1 MAIPRA
7 FASFSHA
14 LTLLLVVAP
23 LCSMADDILYPGE
36 ALGPGRSLINGN
48 YTLVMQT
55 DCDLVLYNV
64 CDPIWSSNTSGM
76 ATNCYLT
83 FASNGNLVIHSS
95 EGNALWSNNK
105 SGGQGNHVLVLHDD
119 GNVVVYGRGRWDSRT
134 NLPPFRFP
142 SAYQTTNEAEAAGVA
157 MVINK

>member
-7 FASFSHA
+7 FASLSLA

-36 ALGPGRSLINGN
+36 ALGTGRSLTNGN
-48 YTLVMQT
+48 YTLAMQT
-55 DCDLVLYNV
+55 DCYLVLYNI
-64 CDPIWSSNTSGM
+64 CNPIWSSNTSGM

-83 FASNGNLVIHSS
+83 FACNGNLVIYKSD
-95 EGNALWSNNK
+95 GNALWSNSK

-119 GNVVVYGRGRWDSRT
+119 GNVVV
-134 NLPPFRFP
+134 
-142 SAYQTTNEAEAAGVA
+142 
-157 MVINK
+157 